1 MRSTTTEMFT
11 RAARHEGRPFRTPPA
26 SDGRRRG
33 CDSGCGGFT
42 LAELLAVM
50 LIISLL
56 MTASFG
62 SLFRARELA
71 KRAKAEAELREMV
84 NAWGQYYTTYWK
96 WPASVGNGRE
106 VDVTA
111 NLLAPL
117 TDPANGDN
125 KYGIVF
131 LNFSGT
137 GAYTDPWGGT
147 YRLTFRSPRSSGSG
161 SNDRS
166 MTIQEAT
173 VALPGRITVPVGDED

>member
-1 MRSTTTEMFT
+1 MRFT
-11 RAARHEGRPFRTPPA
+11 QTKRFLQ
-26 SDGRRRG
+26 
-33 CDSGCGGFT
+33 DSGRAGFT

-71 KRAKAEAELREMV
+71 KRAKAEAELRELV
-84 NAWGQYYTTYWK
+84 NAWGQYYTTYWE

-117 TDPANGDN
+117 VDPSNGDN

-137 GAYTDPWGGT
+137 GAYKDPWGGT
-147 YRLTFRSPRSSGSG
+147 YKLTFGGPGSSGG
-161 SNDRS
+161 RQRRI
-166 MTIQEAT
+166 IQEAT
-173 VALPGRITVPVGDED
+173 LALPERITMPVGEDN